1 MQNNG
6 LRELIVF
13 MECDGLHIREGKVL
27 TASIAA
33 KFRAFSCSFHLTIS
47 SKSSATEKEADASKV
62 TKINIRFTPGK
73 ELKEAIAK
81 AQLHNVKTMAEKN
94 KKKKP

>member
-13 MECDGLHIREGKVL
+13 MECDGLHIRKGKVL

-33 KFRAFSCSFHLTIS
+33 KFSAFFLFVSSHHLEQALGHRERSRRQQGDENQHPFHAGQGTQRGHRQS
-47 SKSSATEKEADASKV
+47 TVAQCEDDGRKE
-62 TKINIRFTPGK
+62 
-73 ELKEAIAK
+73 
-81 AQLHNVKTMAEKN
+81 
-94 KKKKP
+94 